1 LLAKLIRSNCNFV
14 PAGWNN
20 IIFRRLIAYD
30 KNLHLPESWY
40 YAMGMMTEYGQPGSG
55 ILPSAWNDRGGQL
68 GSNSGKRQA
77 GETIDPEFDS
87 LTAALRQMHDS
98 IANEPVPDDFLDLLD
113 QIDAKISAS
122 KKLL

>member
-1 LLAKLIRSNCNFV
+1 
-14 PAGWNN
+14 
-20 IIFRRLIAYD
+20 
-30 KNLHLPESWY
+30 
-40 YAMGMMTEYGQPGSG
+40 MGITTEYGQPGRG
-55 ILPSAWNDRGGQL
+55 ILPSAWNDGGGQL
-68 GSNSGKRQA
+68 GSNTGKRRA
-77 GETIDPEFDS
+77 GEAMDPEFDS